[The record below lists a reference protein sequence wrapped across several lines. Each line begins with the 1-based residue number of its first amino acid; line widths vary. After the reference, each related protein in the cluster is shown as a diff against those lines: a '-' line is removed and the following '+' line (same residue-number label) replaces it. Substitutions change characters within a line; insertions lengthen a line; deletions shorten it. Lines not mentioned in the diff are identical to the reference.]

1 MKELDF
7 DRDELS
13 IPAKEILEIA
23 DKYIDAI
30 ERVLGK
36 GAVKK
41 LPIHFQ
47 YYDDLDRSIRFHT
60 EDNQSIE
67 DRTYRGAKLFRDCQ
81 SWV

>member
-30 ERVLGK
+30 EGRH
-36 GAVKK
+36 GAGIVKK
-41 LPIHFQ
+41 LPIHWQ

-60 EDNQSIE
+60 EDNQSIKE
-67 DRTYRGAKLFRDCQ
+67 RTYRGAMFFRDSG
-81 SWV
+81 SWE